1 MQKSFRAQVSA
12 AAAGLALIL
21 LSVMA
26 PPALAEDAAAATKVV
41 AKVNGEAITEADM
54 RIAEAELG
62 ADLGD
67 LPAEVKRRAVA
78 EYLID
83 NVLFANA
90 ATSAKLD
97 ASPEFEEQLRYLRR
111 RLLRE
116 QFFEKTLKGTVSED
130 EAKKIYDARV
140 AEMKPE
146 DEFAARH
153 ILVDNEAKAKE
164 LRDKIAAGADFAQ
177 LAKENSLDT
186 GSKEQGGLLGYLT
199 PAQLVPEFGDKI
211 SKMQKGELSE
221 PIKTQFGWHV
231 IKLEDRRRKAP
242 PTFDSVKATIMN
254 SLAVRKAQEKAA
266 DLRSKASLEYVDEG
280 IKKQIE
286 EQKAKQAEAEAA
298 KKAAPAGAPAGAPA
312 AAPEA
317 KQPDAKPADAPAP
330 KQ

>member
-1 MQKSFRAQVSA
+1 MQKLSFAQLCA
-12 AAAGLALIL
+12 AAFTGLVLTL
-21 LSVMA
+21 FSA
-26 PPALAEDAAAATKVV
+26 PLVHVRAEDAPGTKVV
-41 AKVNGEAITEADM
+41 AKVNGQAITEADM
-54 RIAEAELG
+54 RFAEAELG

-67 LPAEVKRRAVA
+67 LPADVKRRAVA

-83 NVLFANA
+83 NVLFADA
-90 ATSAKLD
+90 AKEAKLD
-97 ASPEFEEQLRYLRR
+97 SSPEFDEQMQYLRR

-116 QFFEKTLKGTVSED
+116 QYFEKTLKSTVSED
-130 EAKKIYDARV
+130 DAKKLYNARV

-164 LRDKIAAGADFAQ
+164 LRAKIAAGADFAQ

-199 PAQLVPEFGDKI
+199 AAQLVPEFADTI

-221 PIKTQFGWHV
+221 PVKTQFGWHV
-231 IKLEDRRRKAP
+231 IKLEDRRRKEP
-242 PTFDSVKATIMN
+242 PTFDSVKVQIMN
-254 SLAVRKAQEKAA
+254 SLAIRKAQDKAA

-280 IKKQIE
+280 IKKQVE
-286 EQKAKQAEAEAA
+286 EQKAKQAEAAA
-298 KKAAPAGAPAGAPA
+298 KKDGEAKPA

-317 KQPDAKPADAPAP
+317 KPDAKTDAAP